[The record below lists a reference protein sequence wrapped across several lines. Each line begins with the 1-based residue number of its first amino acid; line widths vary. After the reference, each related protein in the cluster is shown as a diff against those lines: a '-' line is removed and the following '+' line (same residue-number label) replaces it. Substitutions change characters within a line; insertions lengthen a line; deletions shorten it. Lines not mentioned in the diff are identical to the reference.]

1 MLKIKEVGIK
11 QKMRAQ
17 RKILQKCEKRMFE
30 KVVIPFET
38 GIKQKMR
45 AQRKILQKCEKR
57 MFEKVVIPFE
67 TVFRISL
74 IIRDLSIRPKLKG
87 FGLLEQGS
95 WA

>member
-1 MLKIKEVGIK
+1 
-11 QKMRAQ
+11 
-17 RKILQKCEKRMFE
+17 MFE

-38 GIKQKMR
+38 VFRISLIIR
-45 AQRKILQKCEKR
+45 DLSI
-57 MFEKVVIPFE
+57 VIPFE

-87 FGLLEQGS
+87 LGLLEQGS

>member
-1 MLKIKEVGIK
+1 
-11 QKMRAQ
+11 
-17 RKILQKCEKRMFE
+17 
-30 KVVIPFET
+30 
-38 GIKQKMR
+38 MR

-87 FGLLEQGS
+87 LGLLEQGS

>member
-1 MLKIKEVGIK
+1 MLKIKEV
-11 QKMRAQ
+11 
-17 RKILQKCEKRMFE
+17 
-30 KVVIPFET
+30 

-87 FGLLEQGS
+87 LGLLEQGS